1 MPLCWNCGVTTPIG
15 ARVCPKCGAP
25 QAELFQGPPGPPGL
39 KGDAGPQGPP
49 GRDGKDGAPGPQG
62 QPGVDGL
69 PGPQGPLGKDGPPGP
84 QGPQGAQGIPGPA
97 GPVVPGIIVMWSGPR
112 ADIPEGWALCDGTNG
127 TPDLRDRF
135 ILSVGDGEETGGTGG
150 SADYTPAGT
159 VSAPAITGTTADE
172 SSHSHNASAV
182 SSFSQ
187 ADAGEV
193 NLSAIARYQA
203 LGAHVMPI
211 IGPSMMKSVRV
222 HPVPDSSA
230 EGVVSVAASNHS
242 HPFDMHIAGTEPHHH
257 DAAGLHATAPDF
269 SGIQTRIMPPY
280 YKLCFIMKK

>member
-25 QAELFQGPPGPPGL
+25 EAELFQGQPGPPGL

-49 GRDGKDGAPGPQG
+49 GGDGKDGAPGPQG
-62 QPGVDGL
+62 PPGIDGL
-69 PGPQGPLGKDGPPGP
+69 PGPQGL
-84 QGPQGAQGIPGPA
+84 QGAQGIPGPA

-172 SSHSHNASAV
+172 SSHSHNARAV

-203 LGAHVMPI
+203 LGAARHAGHRALSDEVCESVS
-211 IGPSMMKSVRV
+211 GPGSRRGGSGQRGRKQPFTPVR
-222 HPVPDSSA
+222 HAHRGHRTPSSRRCRPACHRSRLFGHSDEDSASLLQ
-230 EGVVSVAASNHS
+230 VV
-242 HPFDMHIAGTEPHHH
+242 
-257 DAAGLHATAPDF
+257 LHNEEVEV
-269 SGIQTRIMPPY
+269 
-280 YKLCFIMKK
+280 

>member
-1 MPLCWNCGVTTPIG
+1 M
-15 ARVCPKCGAP
+15 
-25 QAELFQGPPGPPGL
+25 
-39 KGDAGPQGPP
+39 
-49 GRDGKDGAPGPQG
+49 
-62 QPGVDGL
+62 
-69 PGPQGPLGKDGPPGP
+69 
-84 QGPQGAQGIPGPA
+84 
-97 GPVVPGIIVMWSGPR
+97 VPGIIVMWSGPR

-135 ILSVGDGEETGGTGG
+135 ILSVSDGEEAGGTGG

-172 SSHSHNASAV
+172 SSHAHNARAV

-193 NLSAIARYQA
+193 DPSAYLRYRA
-203 LGAHVMPI
+203 LGEHVMPI
-211 IGPSMMKSVRV
+211 IGPSLTASVRV
-222 HPVPDSSA
+222 FPVRDPNA
-230 EGVVSVAASNHS
+230 AGAVSVAAGNHA

-257 DAAGLHATAPDF
+257 DAAGLLATAPAF
-269 SGIQTRIMPPY
+269 SGVQTRVLPPY